1 MRQVAAFFAV
11 CAGTFLLAAAVSSS
25 GCGHRGAPPQPPPAT
40 KSATAEVAKPQDISG
55 TYALV
60 TINGAPLPYIMT
72 HEPPGVRVTSGTFT
86 FSADGTCSTKTAFV
100 LPSGEAVEREV
111 SATWT
116 RDGSKLTMVWQ
127 GAGMTL
133 GTIAGDTF
141 TMDNEG
147 QLFAYLK
154 VK

>member
-1 MRQVAAFFAV
+1 MRQVAAFIAV
-11 CAGTFLLAAAVSSS
+11 CTGTFLLAAAVSSS
-25 GCGHRGAPPQPPPAT
+25 GCGHRATPPQPPPAT
-40 KSATAEVAKPQDISG
+40 QSAPAEVAKPQDISG

-60 TINGAPLPYIMT
+60 TINGSALPYTMT

-86 FSADGTCSTKTAFV
+86 FSADGTCGSKMAFV
-100 LPSGEAVEREV
+100 LPSGEAMEREV
-111 SATWT
+111 RATWT
-116 RDGSKLTMVWQ
+116 RDGAKLTMVWQ
-127 GAGMTL
+127 GAGTTL

-147 QLFAYLK
+147 QLFAYRK